1 MTSKKELTIYDLA
14 ERLNISVA
22 TVSRALNNDPTVSKK
37 TKRKVCELAEA
48 MGYRKNNFASGLR
61 MQKTNTIGV
70 IVHELNSH
78 FIASVLSGIEKVM
91 TGAHYIIIIAH
102 SSESTATE
110 IANANNLFHKRVDGL
125 IVSLAYD
132 TVSLDHYD
140 PFIKRGIPIVFF
152 DRVRKEAPGIKV
164 IIDNQKAGYDATAHL
179 IQQGCRRLMH
189 ITGNLAQNVYVDR
202 LNGFRKALQDN
213 NLPDEPG
220 QVIVTDLSEKAG
232 VEVAR
237 QIMEMKA
244 RPDGLFFAND
254 LCAAVCMKGLK
265 DAGIRIP
272 EDIAI
277 VGFNNDTISRLVE
290 PKLTTINYTGSEM
303 GEVAANNLMSQLN
316 GDRSKQADYT
326 VVLASQLMIRE
337 SSKVNGES

>member
-1 MTSKKELTIYDLA
+1 MVSKKELTIYDLA

-48 MGYRKNNFASGLR
+48 TGYRKNNFASGLR
-61 MQKTNTIGV
+61 KPKTNTIGF

-91 TGAHYIIIIAH
+91 TEAQYNIIIGH

-140 PFIKRGIPIVFF
+140 PFIKRGIPIVFV
-152 DRVRKEAPGIKV
+152 DRVRMDAPGIKV
-164 IIDNQKAGYDATAHL
+164 IIDNHKAGYDTTAHL
-179 IQQGCRRLMH
+179 IQQGCRRVMH
-189 ITGNLAQNVYVDR
+189 ITGNLAQNVYADR

-213 NLPDEPG
+213 NLPNEPD
-220 QVIVTDLSEKAG
+220 QVITTDLTEKSG

-254 LCAAVCMKGLK
+254 LCAAVCMKSLK

-277 VGFNNDTISRLVE
+277 AGFNNDTISRLVE
-290 PKLTTINYTGSEM
+290 PQLTTINYAGKEM
-303 GEVAANNLMSQLN
+303 GEVAANNLLSQLKSSS
-316 GDRSKQADYT
+316 GDANYT
-326 VVLASQLMIRE
+326 VVLASELMIRG
-337 SSKVNGES
+337 SSKVNGEW

>member
-1 MTSKKELTIYDLA
+1 MSKKELTIYDLA

-22 TVSRALNNDPTVSKK
+22 TVSRALNDHPDVNKK
-37 TKRKVCELAEA
+37 TKKKVSEMAEA

-91 TGAHYIIIIAH
+91 TGAQYIIIIGH

-132 TVSLDHYD
+132 TVSLSHYD

-152 DRVRKEAPGIKV
+152 DRVREDAPGIKV
-164 IIDNQKAGYDATAHL
+164 IIDNIKAGYDATVHL
-179 IQQGCRRLMH
+179 IQQGCSRIMH
-189 ITGNLAQNVYVDR
+189 ITGNLAQNVYADR
-202 LNGFRKALQDN
+202 QDGFRKALREY
-213 NLPDEPG
+213 NLPYEPD
-220 QVIVTDLSEKAG
+220 QLMVKDLSENAG

-237 QIMEMKA
+237 QILEMKA

-254 LCAAVCMKGLK
+254 LCAAVCMKSLK
-265 DAGIRIP
+265 DAGTKVP

-290 PKLTTINYTGSEM
+290 PQLTTINYPGREM
-303 GEVAANNLMSQLN
+303 GEVAANNLIVQLN
-316 GDRSKQADYT
+316 GVSDRSNYT
-326 VVLASQLMIRE
+326 VILESQLMIRA
-337 SSKVNGES
+337 SSNKS

>member
-1 MTSKKELTIYDLA
+1 MTIYDLA

-22 TVSRALNNDPTVSKK
+22 TVSRALNDHPDVNKK
-37 TKRKVCELAEA
+37 TKKKVSEMAEA

-61 MQKTNTIGV
+61 MQKTNTIGI

-91 TGAHYIIIIAH
+91 TGAQYIIIIGH

-110 IANANNLFHKRVDGL
+110 VANANNLFHKRVDGL

-132 TVSLDHYD
+132 TVSLSHYD

-152 DRVRKEAPGIKV
+152 DRVREDAPGIKV
-164 IIDNQKAGYDATAHL
+164 IIDNIKAGYDATVHL
-179 IQQGCRRLMH
+179 IQQGCTRIMH
-189 ITGNLAQNVYVDR
+189 ITGNLAQNVYADR
-202 LNGFRKALQDN
+202 QDGFRKALQEY
-213 NLPDEPG
+213 NLPYEPD
-220 QVIVTDLSEKAG
+220 QLMVTDLSENAG

-237 QIMEMKA
+237 QILEMKA

-254 LCAAVCMKGLK
+254 LCAAVCMKNLK
-265 DAGIRIP
+265 DAGIKIP
-272 EDIAI
+272 QDIAI

-290 PKLTTINYTGSEM
+290 PQLTTINYPGREM
-303 GEVAANNLMSQLN
+303 GEIAANNLIVQLN
-316 GDRSKQADYT
+316 GVSDRSDYT
-326 VVLASQLMIRE
+326 VILASQLMIRG
-337 SSKVNGES
+337 SSNKR

>member
-61 MQKTNTIGV
+61 MQKTNTIGI

-91 TGAHYIIIIAH
+91 AAAQYIIIIGH
-102 SSESTATE
+102 SSESAATE

-132 TVSLDHYD
+132 TVNLDHYD

-152 DRVRKEAPGIKV
+152 DRVRKDAPGIKV
-164 IIDNQKAGYDATAHL
+164 IIDNVKAGYDATAHL
-179 IQQGCRRLMH
+179 IQQGCRKVMH
-189 ITGNLAQNVYVDR
+189 ITGNLAQNVYADR
-202 LNGFRKALQDN
+202 LDGFRKALQEN
-213 NLPDEPG
+213 NLPDEHG
-220 QVIVTDLSEKAG
+220 RVIVTDLSEKAG
-232 VEVAR
+232 VEVAT

-254 LCAAVCMKGLK
+254 LCAAVCMKSLK

-272 EDIAI
+272 QDIAV
-277 VGFNNDTISRLVE
+277 VGFNNDTVSRLVE
-290 PKLTTINYTGSEM
+290 PQLTTINYAGREM
-303 GEVAANNLMSQLN
+303 GEVAAGNLIAQLSSSSE
-316 GDRSKQADYT
+316 RSDYT
-326 VVLASQLMIRE
+326 VTLASQLMIRG
-337 SSKVNGES
+337 SSSRCATS